1 MPRWLKRISIVL
13 AVFVIAL
20 GAAQLV
26 RPGRTNP
33 PTNPGDTLQA
43 HFGSHHKLIGVL
55 DRSCRDC
62 HSNET
67 RWQSYTQVAPVS
79 WAIAAAVN
87 KGRDALN
94 FSEWGAYSPEQ
105 RRALLLA
112 SCEDASHG
120 KMPGSFFTYL
130 RSEARLSPQ
139 DIQTICSAAHEAS
152 AAR

>member
-13 AVFVIAL
+13 AILVIAF

-26 RPGRTNP
+26 RPERTNP
-33 PTNPGDTLQA
+33 ATKPGHTIQA
-43 HFGSHHKLIGVL
+43 QIGSHHALIGVL

-67 RWQSYTQVAPVS
+67 RWQSYTQVAPIS

-105 RRALLLA
+105 RQALLLA

-120 KMPGSFFTYL
+120 KMPGSLFAYL
-130 RSEARLSPQ
+130 RPEARLSPK
-139 DIQTICSAAHEAS
+139 DIQTICLAPHQAS